1 MARRQIGAGIVL
13 AMNDNDQTI
22 TQRIKELEG
31 RALKARLE
39 AMKIVAT
46 LLAKESSLLAEPRSN
61 TNHKGDLAVLRA
73 QYDRLAKMADEAQ
86 ALIDKLQAEEH
97 DRKYHR

>member
-1 MARRQIGAGIVL
+1 
-13 AMNDNDQTI
+13 
-22 TQRIKELEG
+22 
-31 RALKARLE
+31 
-39 AMKIVAT
+39 MKIAAT

-61 TNHKGDLAVLRA
+61 ANHKGDLAVLRA
-73 QYDRLAKMADEAQ
+73 QYDRLAKTADDAQ